1 MFIIHLSF
9 VSFIDTLINITS
21 IDKNQFFLVLD
32 KKKWTILFFKFGSIV
47 ETKNRVDHFF
57 IIFILEILGM

>member
-9 VSFIDTLINITS
+9 VSFFDTLINITS

-32 KKKWTILFFKFGSIV
+32 KKNGHLVFKFGSIV
-47 ETKNRVDHFF
+47 ETKNRVAIFY
-57 IIFILEILGM
+57 II